1 MKVQYNDCSA
11 RCYLLGDGK
20 MQKMIS
26 RNIHPKNELNMLP
39 GNRWLYFTRSVI
51 RTDLKKNVGFE
62 LREAHGSNKPPELMK
77 EFIEF
82 FTKNGGM
89 VLDPFA
95 GVGGTLLGASMC
107 SRKAVGI
114 EVNKKWVSIY
124 KKVCKKEKLAEHPIY
139 VGDCLEI
146 MERLRERWRGFFDL
160 ILTDPPYGPRVD
172 KTMCNGKYPNSNRIS
187 SYNSFSAS
195 EKDFS
200 NTRSLGEYFQR
211 MQEFFAGA
219 ATVLKGNRYL
229 VLITKNCY
237 RNGRYIFMGARL
249 AEIANKENFT
259 LKGEIVWEQKG
270 TRLRPYGYPFVFVPN
285 IIHHNIL
292 IFRKEVHE

>member
-1 MKVQYNDCSA
+1 MKKATSQD
-11 RCYLLGDGK
+11 
-20 MQKMIS
+20 
-26 RNIHPKNELNMLP
+26 IHPKNELNTLP
-39 GNRWLYFTRSVI
+39 GNRWLYFTRSVL
-51 RTDLKKNVGFE
+51 RTDLKKSVGFE

-82 FTKNGGM
+82 FTKKEEI

-95 GVGGTLLGASMC
+95 GVGGTLLGSSMC

-124 KKVCKKEKLAEHPIY
+124 KKVCKKEKLTEHPIY

-146 MERLRERWRGFFDL
+146 LERLKEKWRGLFDL

-172 KTMCNGKYPNSNRIS
+172 KTMCNGKYPNCNRIS
-187 SYNSFSAS
+187 RYNGFSAS

-200 NTRSLGEYFQR
+200 NARSLEEYFRR
-211 MQEFFAGA
+211 MQEFFAS
-219 ATVLKGNRYL
+219 ATAVLKDNRYL

-237 RNGRYIFMGARL
+237 RNGRYILIGARL
-249 AEIANKENFT
+249 AEIASRESFS

-270 TRLRPYGYPFVFVPN
+270 SRLRPYGYPFVFVPN

-292 IFRKEVHE
+292 IFRKEVHK